1 MPVDLIIEFWKCH
14 QRVKTEIH
22 PSISAC
28 VRMAEQRRKLKGY
41 PWQGPLSRD
50 RALVRKERDS
60 DLRVRQHLGPS
71 YSSGRFGQ
79 AEETPTLR
87 EAFPRETLYQFP
99 HRHHT

>member
-1 MPVDLIIEFWKCH
+1 MSPKSKNRNSSQYQCLCENGRAA
-14 QRVKTEIH
+14 QET
-22 PSISAC
+22 
-28 VRMAEQRRKLKGY
+28 KGI
-41 PWQGPLSRD
+41 PLAGSSVRD